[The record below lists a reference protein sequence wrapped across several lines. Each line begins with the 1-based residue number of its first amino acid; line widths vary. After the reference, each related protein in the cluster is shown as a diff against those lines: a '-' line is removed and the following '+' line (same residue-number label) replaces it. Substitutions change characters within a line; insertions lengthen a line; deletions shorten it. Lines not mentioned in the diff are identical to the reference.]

1 MALITMQELESRLS
15 WTLDQKIDHCIG
27 TIENFVSKTGHD
39 VYVSFS
45 GGKDSTVLLDIARRY
60 YNKNILA
67 VFCNTGNEYP
77 EIVKFVHSIENTKVL
92 RIKTNMV
99 RIIQTKGFPLVSK
112 DVSEKVRQ
120 LQHSKSD
127 VLKDIR
133 LHGYPGKGNRKG
145 KLATKWQ
152 YLKDAPF
159 DISERCCD
167 IMKKETFKKFEKE
180 TGLYPLI
187 GIRTQESRQRTMEY
201 IKRGGCSAFIGSRP
215 RSFPISIFT
224 DRDIEEYIR
233 RFNIKLC
240 PIYNDPA
247 VRRTGCMCCG
257 FGADQD
263 TKHFEYLYIHYP
275 KVYAYF
281 MSLKNHGVS
290 YREALHYCHVQ
301 LPDD

>member
-1 MALITMQELESRLS
+1 MIQITMQELEERLS

-27 TIENFVSKTGHD
+27 TIENFVSRTGHK

-60 YNKNILA
+60 YDKDILG

-77 EIVKFVHSIENTKVL
+77 EIVKFVHSIDNITVL
-92 RIKTNMV
+92 NINTNMV
-99 RIIQTKGFPLVSK
+99 SIIKEKGFPLVSK

-120 LQHSKSD
+120 LQHSKSSK
-127 VLKDIR
+127 LIDIR
-133 LHGYPGKGNRKG
+133 LYGYRDHGNRKG

-159 DISERCCD
+159 DISEKCCD
-167 IMKKETFKKFEKE
+167 VMKKSRFKKYEKE
-180 TGLYPLI
+180 SGLYPLI
-187 GIRTQESRQRTMEY
+187 GIRTMESRQRTMEY
-201 IKRGGCSAFIGSRP
+201 IKRGGCSAFTGRRP

-224 DRDIEEYIR
+224 DNDIEEYIR
-233 RFNIKLC
+233 RYNVEIC

-263 TKHFEYLYIHYP
+263 PKHFEYLYNHYP
-275 KVYAYF
+275 KAYAYF
-281 MSLKNHGVS
+281 MGLTNHGVT
-290 YREALHYCHVQ
+290 YRDALHYCHAQ